1 MSLGNPPHVPGLGQT
16 GRRVT
21 VTLAVP
27 DELLGA
33 LGEQLA
39 DLLADRETGTMP
51 SPWLTLPAAA
61 AYLGCSRDRLYKL
74 TAAKAIPFRRRQG
87 GQSLLFHREELDAW
101 VETAYERDGCAV

>member
-1 MSLGNPPHVPGLGQT
+1 M
-16 GRRVT
+16 

-27 DELLGA
+27 DELLRE

-39 DLLADRETGTMP
+39 DLLADREPRATP

-61 AYLGCSRDRLYKL
+61 TYLGCSRDRLYKL

-87 GQSLLFHREELDAW
+87 GQGLLFHREELDVW
-101 VETAYERDGCAV
+101 VETAYQRDGCAV